1 MTDTKKQIL
10 DLRKNSTRQGLYH
23 RHSCSLNGEVVE
35 MFTETEQPKK
45 TTYLFRN
52 LEEPVQRVDDLV
64 LYSMETL
71 RKHKS

>member
-35 MFTETEQPKK
+35 MFTETE
-45 TTYLFRN
+45 
-52 LEEPVQRVDDLV
+52 
-64 LYSMETL
+64 
-71 RKHKS
+71 